1 MVDNEHTGVLVV
13 GAGPVGLTMAAE
25 LARHGVR
32 PRIIDRM
39 AAPSP
44 YCRAIG
50 VSPRTLEVLDNMGI
64 ARQLIDAGIWLEGTR
79 NIVNGKI
86 FDERRDL
93 SDLPYSHL
101 GVAQYDTER
110 VLTQHLSMLGVEIE
124 RGVSL
129 QNLSQSDGRVE
140 AVLADPQGRQS
151 KSSFHYA
158 VGCDGAHS
166 AVRRAVGIE
175 FEGDAFPYEFIL
187 GDVHIEWNLPR
198 GMMLRV
204 LRLVPNSVP
213 EFFIAIP
220 LAEAHRYRV
229 TMIAPP
235 EISRSTSGTD
245 HGIQS
250 ERPAPGIEHLQT
262 VADSLLPEKAVLGDL
277 RWSSLFRISARLAA
291 SYRKGNVF
299 LAGDAAHIHPPTGG
313 QGMNTGIQ
321 DAYNL
326 AWKLALVM
334 RRRADASLLD
344 GYETERRAVGKGVVA
359 STTQASVNLGRERAA
374 PDRLEG
380 TQLLVSYRGSA
391 WVENAPADASHA
403 SGPVAGDRVPDCQN
417 LSRAGFGYP
426 LRLFDILRGAEHVLI
441 ASCPDQASVQSLADF
456 MPRLRE
462 LRISDLL
469 RVVAIA
475 PANKNWEA
483 PPQLPGYLDSSGEL
497 SRIFGAA
504 PVVLL
509 TRPDGYLAW
518 RGQDCHESGL
528 ANYLTRVF
536 LPLANPHQ
544 PDSDSR
550 TAGN

>member
-1 MVDNEHTGVLVV
+1 MINNERTEVLVV

-39 AAPSP
+39 RAPSP

-50 VSPRTLEVLDNMGI
+50 VSPRTLEVLDDMGI
-64 ARQLIDAGIWLEGTR
+64 ARQLIDAGVWLEGTR

-86 FDERRDL
+86 IDELRDL
-93 SDLPYSHL
+93 SDLPYSPL

-110 VLTQHLSMLGVEIE
+110 VLTRHLSMLGVEIE

-129 QNLSQSDGRVE
+129 LGLTQSDGQVQ
-140 AVLADPQGRQS
+140 AVVADSQSRQS
-151 KSSFHYA
+151 NPSFRY
-158 VGCDGAHS
+158 VIGCDGAHS
-166 AVRRAVGIE
+166 AVRRALGIA

-187 GDVHIEWNLPR
+187 GDVHIDWNLPR

-204 LRLVPNSVP
+204 LRPVPNAVP

-235 EISRSTSGTD
+235 EIFAPSGGTD

-250 ERPAPGIEHLQT
+250 ERAAPGIEHLQA

-277 RWSSLFRISARLAA
+277 RWSSVFRISMRLAA
-291 SYRKGNVF
+291 SYRMGNVF
-299 LAGDAAHIHPPTGG
+299 IAGDAAHIHPPTGG

-334 RRRADASLLD
+334 RGRADASLLNS
-344 GYETERRAVGKGVVA
+344 YEIERRAVGKEVVE

-380 TQLLVSYRGSA
+380 TQLLVSYRDSA
-391 WVENAPADASHA
+391 SLKNTPAADGPTT
-403 SGPVAGDRVPDCQN
+403 GPVTGDRVPDCHN
-417 LSRAGFGYP
+417 LIRAGFGFP
-426 LRLFDILRGAEHVLI
+426 LRLFDILRGIDHVLI
-441 ASCPDQASVQSLADF
+441 ASCPDQSSMQSLAELTSL
-456 MPRLRE
+456 LRQ
-462 LRISDLL
+462 LGVSDLL
-469 RVVAIA
+469 RVVAVA
-475 PANKNWEA
+475 PAGKRWGV
-483 PPQLPGYLDSSGEL
+483 PPQLPVYIDSAGEFG
-497 SRIFGAA
+497 SIFGAA
-504 PVVLL
+504 TVVLL
-509 TRPDGYLAW
+509 IRPDGYLAW
-518 RGQDCHESGL
+518 RGQDCRESGL

-536 LPLANPHQ
+536 LPLTKQ
-544 PDSDSR
+544 PS
-550 TAGN
+550 A